1 MWLKYGVSA
10 DNALLGVE
18 DVPSGKTN
26 LTCLYCGGQLTAK
39 KGKIKEHH
47 FAHTNESCKPVASK
61 QVPTLPLYDNFNIEL
76 SGKELEELKVF
87 WYNYGQGNYDIFV
100 KPSLRLIL
108 SKLLVWNKQGYEF
121 TNLGKIPVGA
131 LSLALFNEVQE
142 PLISK
147 KLSQLEQ
154 AAERARLINSKHLP
168 ERIADLRIYRA
179 QYKRIL
185 ENKLYFLEIKAG
197 KKLLHKIGI
206 TKRSIAERVLEVQ
219 RDLMHHYKSVE
230 VEVLDTWS
238 HRGNVELYF
247 KHRYQ
252 KFNYKIGTLTEY
264 FKFND
269 VELVLNDLRQMSKKV
284 LTPVELQL
292 MQDSYTVTTC
302 DSEAL
307 LQADRTA

>member
-10 DNALLGVE
+10 DDALVEIE
-18 DVPSGKTN
+18 DVPSGKTL

-47 FAHTNESCKPVASK
+47 FAHTEESCYPVAKK

-87 WYNYGQGNYDIFV
+87 WQNYGAINYEICV

-108 SKLLVWNKQGYEF
+108 SKLLIWNKQGYAF

-131 LSLALFNEVQE
+131 LSLSLFNEVQE
-142 PLISK
+142 PLLLK
-147 KLSQLEQ
+147 KLSELEQ

-168 ERIADLRIYRA
+168 QRVADLRIYRA

-206 TKRSIAERVLEVQ
+206 TKRPITERVLEIQ
-219 RDLMHHYKSVE
+219 RDLTQHCKSVE
-230 VEVLDTWS
+230 IEVIDTWN

-247 KHRYQ
+247 KHRHHQ
-252 KFNYKIGTLTEY
+252 FNYKIGTLTEY
-264 FKFND
+264 FKFTD
-269 VELVLNDLRQMSKKV
+269 VELVLNDLRQMKAKV
-284 LTPVELQL
+284 LTPVELGL
-292 MQDSYTVTTC
+292 MEDKCKALQVT
-302 DSEAL
+302 S
-307 LQADRTA
+307 